1 MGRTDRRQ
9 RTALDE
15 AYRYYNAVEAGGE
28 PLEIYR
34 LTKAV
39 RTLAF
44 ALTFCDT
51 GEFKLTRQLWKRLH
65 QALFDK
71 LITNFSGKIIVL
83 DENRTAL
90 EPGATLPE
98 AGFLDFLPDN
108 CRRADDV
115 NEIELVRLYPR
126 TYNAL
131 KHVWEQRRSDTIQ
144 SGDFA
149 GSDCDGGVCFMKP
162 VVTGHEI
169 MGEESRKGKDEAYSR
184 WWELYWQAYC
194 TANRR
199 QQEVIMRQMSE
210 LEAVW
215 GNLYY

>member
-15 AYRYYNAVEAGGE
+15 AYRYYNRIESGEEA
-28 PLEIYR
+28 LDIYK

-44 ALTFCDT
+44 ALAFCDS

-71 LITNFSGKIIVL
+71 LLSNFPGRIAIL
-83 DENRTAL
+83 DENRSPISMQAL
-90 EPGATLPE
+90 PDC
-98 AGFLDFLPDN
+98 GFLEFYPEK

-115 NEIELVRLYPR
+115 NEIELTRLYPKTQNVVKR
-126 TYNAL
+126 I
-131 KHVWEQRRSDTIQ
+131 WEGQGGVINPA
-144 SGDFA
+144 DFD
-149 GSDCDGGVCFMKP
+149 GNECEGGVCFMKP
-162 VVTGHEI
+162 MVTGHEI
-169 MGEESRKGKDEAYSR
+169 LGEESRKGKDEAYNR

-194 TANRR
+194 TPNRR
-199 QQEVIMRQMSE
+199 QQELITRQMSE

>member
-1 MGRTDRRQ
+1 MGRTERRQ

-15 AYRYYNAVEAGGE
+15 AYRYYNRMESGEE
-28 PLEIYR
+28 PLDIYK
-34 LTKAV
+34 LNKAV

-44 ALTFCDT
+44 ALAFCDS

-71 LITNFSGKIIVL
+71 LISNFPGRIALL
-83 DENRTAL
+83 DETRAPL
-90 EPGATLPE
+90 EIRSP
-98 AGFLDFLPDN
+98 LPDSGYIEFYPDR

-115 NEIELVRLYPR
+115 NEIELARLYPK
-126 TYNAL
+126 TQGVL
-131 KHVWEQRRSDTIQ
+131 KRIWENQ
-144 SGDFA
+144 GAFVNPMDFEGA
-149 GSDCDGGVCFMKP
+149 DCDGGVCFMKP
-162 VVTGHEI
+162 MVTGHEI
-169 MGEESRKGKDEAYSR
+169 LGEESRKGKDEAYSR

-194 TANRR
+194 TPNRR
-199 QQEVIMRQMSE
+199 QQEVITRQMSE